1 MILYIRR
8 AVFVFT
14 DSMVSCKLLENIE
27 IVVTGSTA
35 FLLAGV
41 WGVMCPCM
49 FEMFVNTRLDDEAA
63 GEVMS

>member
-14 DSMVSCKLLENIE
+14 DSMVACKLLENIE
-27 IVVTGSTA
+27 VVVIGSTA
-35 FLLAGV
+35 MLLTCV

>member
-1 MILYIRR
+1 
-8 AVFVFT
+8 
-14 DSMVSCKLLENIE
+14 MVSCKLLENIE

-63 GEVMS
+63 GEVTVNV

>member
-1 MILYIRR
+1 M
-8 AVFVFT
+8 FT
-14 DSMVSCKLLENIE
+14 DIMSARKILENIV
-27 IVVTGSTA
+27 IVAGGSTA

-49 FEMFVNTRLDDEAA
+49 FEMFVNPRLDDEAA